1 MGYRNSWKSRKFYR
15 QQVVEIL
22 DLLERHY
29 KSSDKKFR
37 EYLLVC
43 ERLGKE
49 PDPNRVPMDMGNFPY
64 EVQLAFLVHDLLPDR
79 WEGMSGSYLGKDW
92 SAIGALLDAHD
103 IDKDRQIIL
112 FFVKALDNINS
123 SIINKNVQ
131 KEHKRKERSSKG
143 KMNFPKGK

>member
-22 DLLERHY
+22 DLLEKHY
-29 KSSDKKFR
+29 ESSDKKFR

-43 ERLGKE
+43 ERLGKD
-49 PDPNRVPMDMGNFPY
+49 PDPNKVPMDMGNFPY

-92 SAIGALLDAHD
+92 SAIGAILDSYNID
-103 IDKDRQIIL
+103 IDRQIIL
-112 FFVKALDNINS
+112 FFVKAMDNINS
-123 SIINKNVQ
+123 SIVNKNIQ
-131 KEHKRKERSSKG
+131 KEQKRKEKSSKG

>member
-1 MGYRNSWKSRKFYR
+1 M
-15 QQVVEIL
+15 
-22 DLLERHY
+22 LEKHY
-29 KSSDKKFR
+29 ESSDKKFR

-43 ERLGKE
+43 ERLGKL

-64 EVQLAFLVHDLLPDR
+64 EVQLAFLIHDTLPDR

-92 SAIGALLDAHD
+92 SAVGAVLDAHN

-112 FFVKALDNINS
+112 FFLKAIDNINS
-123 SIINKNVQ
+123 KLINENMQ
-131 KEHKRKERSSKG
+131 KEQKKREKSPKG

>member
-1 MGYRNSWKSRKFYR
+1 M
-15 QQVVEIL
+15 
-22 DLLERHY
+22 LEKHY
-29 KSSDKKFR
+29 ESSDKKFR

-43 ERLGKE
+43 ERLGKL

-64 EVQLAFLVHDLLPDR
+64 EVQLAFLIHDLLPDR

-92 SAIGALLDAHD
+92 SAVGAVLDAHN

-112 FFVKALDNINS
+112 FFLKAIDNINS
-123 SIINKNVQ
+123 KLINENMQ
-131 KEHKRKERSSKG
+131 KEQKKREKSPKG